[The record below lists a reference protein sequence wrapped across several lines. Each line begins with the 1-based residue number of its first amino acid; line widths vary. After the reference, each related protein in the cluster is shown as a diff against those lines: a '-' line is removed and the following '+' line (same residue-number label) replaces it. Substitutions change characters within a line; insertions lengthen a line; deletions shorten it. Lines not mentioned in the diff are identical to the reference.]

1 MQHQHLS
8 QSDVHQYS
16 ESETIACHECDL
28 LIHLP
33 PLMEGQKA
41 LCPRCGHV
49 LTQKRVNARE
59 KVLAFAISAIIF
71 LVFSLPFDFLSFE
84 SKGNA
89 RIVTLGESIESLSLY
104 DFESIAILIFL
115 TTIFV
120 PGVFLLGL
128 LYVLISL
135 STSKL
140 FKYTEKTAK
149 FLFSLLH
156 WNMAEIFLIG
166 ILVSFVKIASMA
178 KVDFGLSFFAYV
190 SFIIF
195 LALTV
200 SNLDRFQFWRWVK
213 LHPARSQ
220 LSKNLSS
227 QKRAKGEY
235 DQD

>member
-1 MQHQHLS
+1 MQHQQLS
-8 QSDVHQYS
+8 QSDAHQS
-16 ESETIACHECDL
+16 IESETIACHECDL

-33 PLMEGQKA
+33 PLAEGHKA
-41 LCPRCGHV
+41 LCPRCGHL

-59 KVLAFAISAIIF
+59 KVSAFAISAIIF
-71 LVFSLPFDFLSFE
+71 LIFSLPFDFLSFE
-84 SKGNA
+84 SRGNA

-120 PGVFLLGL
+120 PGIFLLGL

-135 STSKL
+135 SMNKMYKHTQ
-140 FKYTEKTAK
+140 TMAK
-149 FLFSLLH
+149 FLFSLLQ

-213 LHPARSQ
+213 THSSRHSSQ
-220 LSKNLSS
+220 LSSRS
-227 QKRAKGEY
+227 QPDE
-235 DQD
+235 